1 MEREEI
7 GKLEPERKSA
17 AEAMGFADEEPVK
30 VPQIEENTRAPRLQL
45 KKKRQ
50 PVAD

>member
-30 VPQIEENTRAPRLQL
+30 VP
-45 KKKRQ
+45 
-50 PVAD
+50 